1 MIMNINKMLSWK
13 IEMIKSSLILPNMH
27 VFKKH
32 INLFCF
38 EKARAAQDEQ
48 LLWCVQL
55 NSDWLNIVMFLRECH
70 AWFRIGYVNTRSI
83 NRKLKTQ
90 PRLRNESSLFSR

>member
-13 IEMIKSSLILPNMH
+13 IEMIKSSLILPNMCLKNILIC
-27 VFKKH
+27 FALKKCERH
-32 INLFCF
+32 KMN
-38 EKARAAQDEQ
+38 
-48 LLWCVQL
+48 
-55 NSDWLNIVMFLRECH
+55 NYSDWLNIVMFLRECH